1 MEYII
6 HFANV
11 LYLVSYLVK
20 DILWLRI
27 LTVVAIFCLLPYF
40 YFQPQPLM
48 AAIAWNIGFAVIN
61 IFRIC
66 LLLLER
72 RPVKLGEDDQKLYSA
87 SFRCLTPREYL
98 NLLSFASWKEA
109 KPLQQIIE
117 KGKTPDQLMVIFSGR
132 LSVEKDGKKVAELS
146 DGQFFG
152 EIHFITGE
160 KDGKKVA
167 ELSDGQF
174 FGEIH
179 FITGEKAPISV
190 IAEEVTR
197 YVSWPKKEL
206 SEFLEKHLELR
217 EAFQYT
223 LEEDLVRKLK
233 SQY

>member
-1 MEYII
+1 MVEYII

-98 NLLSFASWKEA
+98 KLLSFASWKEA
-109 KPLQQIIE
+109 KPLQQVIE

-132 LSVEKDGKKVAELS
+132 LSVEKDGE
-146 DGQFFG
+146 
-152 EIHFITGE
+152 
-160 KDGKKVA
+160 KVA

-197 YVSWPKKEL
+197 YVSWPQKEL

-233 SQY
+233 TQY

>member
-1 MEYII
+1 MVEYII

-27 LTVVAIFCLLPYF
+27 LTVVAIFCLLPYY

-61 IFRIC
+61 IVRIC

-98 NLLSFASWKEA
+98 KLLSFASWKEA
-109 KPLQQIIE
+109 KPLQQVIE
-117 KGKTPDQLMVIFSGR
+117 KGKSPDQLMVIFSGR
-132 LSVEKDGKKVAELS
+132 LSVEKDGEKVAELS

-152 EIHFITGE
+152 EIN
-160 KDGKKVA
+160 
-167 ELSDGQF
+167 
-174 FGEIH
+174 
-179 FITGEKAPISV
+179 FITGEKAPIRV
-190 IAEEVTR
+190 VAEEVTH

-206 SEFLEKHLELR
+206 NEFLEKHRELR

-233 SQY
+233 AKY